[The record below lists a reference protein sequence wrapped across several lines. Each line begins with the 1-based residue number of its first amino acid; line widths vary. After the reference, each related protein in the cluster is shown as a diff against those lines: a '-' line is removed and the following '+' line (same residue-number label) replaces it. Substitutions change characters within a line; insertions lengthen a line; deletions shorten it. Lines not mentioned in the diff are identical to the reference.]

1 MWCVIKVGD
10 KQYRVAKD
18 DVIDVDRL
26 ESESDTLTLD
36 QVLLVADGDS
46 LDVGTPY
53 VGNVTVT
60 AQRVEEFKNDKVYA
74 FKMRRRK
81 DSRTLRGHR
90 QIVNRLKI
98 LDIVKK

>member
-26 ESESDTLTLD
+26 ESESETLMLD
-36 QVLLVADGDS
+36 KVLLLADGESVDI
-46 LDVGTPY
+46 GTPY
-53 VGNVTVT
+53 LANVTVK
-60 AQRVEEFKNDKVYA
+60 AQCVEELKTDKVYA